1 MRTIAFASKKDHGK
15 TCCVNRV
22 TPPRKNWSFSTN
34 DFSFAVIE
42 YNTHCVGFI

>member
-22 TPPRKNWSFSTN
+22 TPRKNWSFSTN
-34 DFSFAVIE
+34 DSPFAVIE
-42 YNTHCVGFI
+42 YNTRCAGLV

>member
-22 TPPRKNWSFSTN
+22 TPPPAKIGRFPQ
-34 DFSFAVIE
+34 VI
-42 YNTHCVGFI
+42 FLLL